1 MKEEMLIWQ
10 KREVVKNRRFQNMM
24 WNSSS
29 PRLLCLSLLPSQ
41 TRTLH
46 ERHDRKS
53 VYRMS
58 EQKKQVMME
67 GNWHIYHAVLAA
79 VRKMNHKPVRD
90 FPFFTSPTLC
100 LSPRLY
106 LFSSSITST
115 LIQRNICVIH
125 NLFILIVY
133 LSLGAKG
140 FTFKSRWLH
149 ADEHTNAHLKAC
161 MTPLIHF

>member
-1 MKEEMLIWQ
+1 MLIWQ

-24 WNSSS
+24 WNSSR

-41 TRTLH
+41 TRMLH

-58 EQKKQVMME
+58 EQKKTSDDGGE
-67 GNWHIYHAVLAA
+67 LHIYYAVLAA

-90 FPFFTSPTLC
+90 LPFFTSPPLC

-115 LIQRNICVIH
+115 LIQSTIRVIPS
-125 NLFILIVY
+125 LFILIVY
-133 LSLGAKG
+133 LSLGVKG
-140 FTFKSRWLH
+140 FTFMSRWLH
-149 ADEHTNAHLKAC
+149 VNTQTHT
-161 MTPLIHF
+161 